1 VRTAILTA
9 ILLTAI
15 PAFAQQNTT
24 AVEAECAEKFKA
36 TDLNNDGVITHTEIA
51 KAQQLPPTLA
61 KESLVSRNA
70 FMWACAHMVSAQTG
84 QVDKSAPPSPHSTGT
99 TVSPPENKGEKQPQ
113 GPTGPLNTKTGG
125 APAES
130 PQGQTPPGMQ
140 AAPDGSSK
148 TIIDPDTKAK

>member
-9 ILLTAI
+9 VLLTAI
-15 PAFAQQNTT
+15 PAFAQQNSTV
-24 AVEAECAEKFKA
+24 VEAECAEKLKA

-51 KAQQLPPTLA
+51 KAQHLPPTLA
-61 KESLVSRNA
+61 KESLISRNA
-70 FMWACAHMVSAQTG
+70 FMAACAQMVSAQTR
-84 QVDKSAPPSPHSTGT
+84 QLDKPAPPSPHSTGT
-99 TVSPPENKGEKQPQ
+99 TVSPENKGENQPQ
-113 GPTGPLNTKTGG
+113 GPTGPVNTKSGG